1 MNENEKPA
9 EGALPL
15 TDPPPVE
22 GTPEA
27 SGQEIEGTLAAI
39 DQTIETASQ
48 GTADA
53 AAEAEAS
60 IETLASATSSRE
72 PEVAEA
78 SAPYEEPAAEP
89 LKALAAPESPPKEN
103 GAHKQTIGERLAED
117 TEFDPAATND
127 DRVMAALA
135 YASQLI
141 NPIGLVLP
149 IIILVSETSKQR
161 PFQRYHA
168 IQSLGVSAVIGLL
181 EMGLTRVGLG
191 GRRQHHRPAVPLLHR
206 AGDDHALA
214 AAALLR
220 HRGLQRQALPDPWLD
235 AVPARSAVAVR

>member
-9 EGALPL
+9 EGALPPA
-15 TDPPPVE
+15 DPPPIE
-22 GTPEA
+22 GAPEIP
-27 SGQEIEGTLAAI
+27 GLEIEGAIAAV

-48 GTADA
+48 ATADA

-60 IETLASATSSRE
+60 IETLANTTSSRE

-78 SAPYEEPAAEP
+78 TVSYDEPAGEP
-89 LKALAAPESPPKEN
+89 LKALPAPESSPKEN

-117 TEFDPAATND
+117 TEFDPSATND

-181 EMGLTRVGLG
+181 ELGLTVLASAAGLSVIG
-191 GRRQHHRPAVPLLHR
+191 LLCLCFIFPAMIMLWLLPLYYAIVAYNGKR
-206 AGDDHALA
+206 FKIP
-214 AAALLR
+214 
-220 HRGLQRQALPDPWLD
+220 GLTQFLQDQRWL
-235 AVPARSAVAVR
+235 

>member
-9 EGALPL
+9 EGALPPA
-15 TDPPPVE
+15 DPPPIE
-22 GTPEA
+22 GVPEA
-27 SGQEIEGTLAAI
+27 SGQEIEGSLAAI

-48 GTADA
+48 ATADA

-60 IETLASATSSRE
+60 IETLASATSSRQ

-78 SAPYEEPAAEP
+78 SVPYEEPAAAP
-89 LKALAAPESPPKEN
+89 LKALPAPEATPEEN
-103 GAHKQTIGERLAED
+103 GTHKQTIGERLAED
-117 TEFDPAATND
+117 TEFDPNATND

-141 NPIGLVLP
+141 NPIGLILP

-168 IQSLGVSAVIGLL
+168 IQSLG
-181 EMGLTRVGLG
+181 
-191 GRRQHHRPAVPLLHR
+191 
-206 AGDDHALA
+206 LA
-214 AAALLR
+214 
-220 HRGLQRQALPDPWLD
+220 P
-235 AVPARSAVAVR
+235 

>member
-1 MNENEKPA
+1 MNENEEPT
-9 EGALPL
+9 EGTLPQIN
-15 TDPPPVE
+15 PPPIE
-22 GTPEA
+22 GEPEVQ
-27 SGQEIEGTLAAI
+27 SQEIESAI
-39 DQTIETASQ
+39 AEVDQTIETASQ
-48 GTADA
+48 ATADA

-60 IETLASATSSRE
+60 IETLASATSSGE

-78 SAPYEEPAAEP
+78 TVSYEEPAAEP
-89 LKALAAPESPPKEN
+89 LKALTAPQASPQGN

-117 TEFDPAATND
+117 TEFDPSATND

-141 NPIGLVLP
+141 NPIGLILP

-181 EMGLTRVGLG
+181 ELGLSVLASAAGVSVIGLLCLCFIFPAMIMLWLLPLYYAIVAYNGKRFKIPGLT
-191 GRRQHHRPAVPLLHR
+191 QF
-206 AGDDHALA
+206 
-214 AAALLR
+214 
-220 HRGLQRQALPDPWLD
+220 LQDQRWL
-235 AVPARSAVAVR
+235 